1 MPKASRKGFFAVSE
15 AGAKL
20 ARAFESGATQK
31 LSEIIQKQINE
42 NENENENTKSGK
54 RG

>member
-20 ARAFESGATQK
+20 ARVFESKATQK
-31 LSEIIQKQINE
+31 LTEIIQKIFSRIKELKNYDT
-42 NENENENTKSGK
+42 N
-54 RG
+54 

>member
-31 LSEIIQKQINE
+31 LTEIIQKFFKN
-42 NENENENTKSGK
+42 
-54 RG
+54 